1 MRIRTH
7 TNPLSCTQHFEK
19 LDTVKISQKFQEFP
33 ESPKFNGK
41 IDFEIGFGQSS
52 FIRNHAKN
60 HPNRLVVGVEVRK
73 KTVEVMQERVDADNI
88 KNIHLVFGN
97 GSVCL
102 AEMFENSSLDNI
114 FIFHPDPWLKR
125 RHLKRRLV
133 NSDLLITAQQ
143 KLKLGGRIY
152 VSTDVEPLWIEM
164 HKTFEENKNFIEVQ
178 DADFWT
184 NYYQTRWHDISKE
197 KSRQTYFG
205 TFELCGK

>member
-19 LDTVKISQKFQEFP
+19 LDAVKILQKLQDSP
-33 ESPKFNGK
+33 ESLNFDGK
-41 IDFEIGFGQSS
+41 IDFEIGFGQSA

-73 KTVEVMQERVDADNI
+73 KTVEVMQERVNADSI

-102 AEMFENSSLDNI
+102 SEMFENNSLNNI

-133 NSDLLITAQQ
+133 NSDLLINAQQ
-143 KLKLGGRIY
+143 KLKLSGRIY

-164 HKTFEENKNFIEVQ
+164 HKTFKENPNFKEVQ
-178 DADFWT
+178 DTDFWT
-184 NYYQTRWHDISKE
+184 NYYQNRWDDISKE
-197 KSRQTYFG
+197 KGRQTYFG
-205 TFELCGK
+205 TFELCTK

>member
-19 LDTVKISQKFQEFP
+19 LDAVKISQIFPEFP
-33 ESPKFNGK
+33 KSPKFNGK
-41 IDFEIGFGQSS
+41 IDFEIGFGQSI

-60 HPNRLVVGVEVRK
+60 HPDRLVVGIDVRK
-73 KTVEVMQERVDADNI
+73 KTVEVMQERVTADNI
-88 KNIHLVFGN
+88 QNIHLVFGN

-102 AEMFENSSLDNI
+102 SEMFENGSLNNI

-133 NSDLLITAQQ
+133 NPDLLIIAQQ
-143 KLKLGGRIY
+143 KLKIGGRIY

-164 HKTFEENKNFIEVQ
+164 RKTFEENKNFTEVQ
-178 DADFWT
+178 DTDFWT

-205 TFELCGK
+205 TFELRGK

>member
-7 TNPLSCTQHFEK
+7 SNPLSCTQHFEK
-19 LDTVKISQKFQEFP
+19 LDVAKIRP
-33 ESPKFNGK
+33 ELTEFNGK
-41 IDFEIGFGQSS
+41 IDFEIGFGQSI

-60 HPNRLVVGVEVRK
+60 HPSRLVVGVEVRK

-102 AEMFENSSLDNI
+102 AEMFENNSLENI

-133 NSDLLITAQQ
+133 NPDLLITAQQ
-143 KLKLGGRIY
+143 KLKIGGRIY
-152 VSTDVEPLWIEM
+152 VSTDVEALWIEM
-164 HKTFEENKNFIEVQ
+164 HKTFKENPNFTEVE
-178 DADFWT
+178 DSDFWT
-184 NYYQTRWHDISKE
+184 NYYQNRWDDISKE
-197 KSRQTYFG
+197 KGRQTYFG
-205 TFELCGK
+205 TFELRGK

>member
-7 TNPLSCTQHFEK
+7 SNPLSCTQHFEK
-19 LDTVKISQKFQEFP
+19 LDVAKIRPELTEFD
-33 ESPKFNGK
+33 GK
-41 IDFEIGFGQSS
+41 IDFEIGFGQSV

-88 KNIHLVFGN
+88 RNIHLVFGN

-102 AEMFENSSLDNI
+102 TEMFESRSLENI

-133 NSDLLITAQQ
+133 NPDLLITAQQ
-143 KLKLGGRIY
+143 KLKNGGRIY
-152 VSTDVEPLWIEM
+152 VSTDVEALWIEM
-164 HKTFEENKNFIEVQ
+164 HKTFEENPNFTKVE
-178 DADFWT
+178 DTDFWT
-184 NYYQTRWHDISKE
+184 NYYQNRWDDISKE
-197 KSRQTYFG
+197 KGRQTYFG
-205 TFELCGK
+205 TFELRGK

>member
-19 LDTVKISQKFQEFP
+19 LDAIKIFP
-33 ESPKFNGK
+33 TFSGK
-41 IDFEIGFGQSS
+41 LDFEIGFGQSS

-60 HPNRLVVGVEVRK
+60 HPDTLVVGIDVRK
-73 KTVEVMQERVDADNI
+73 KTFEVMQERVATEGI
-88 KNIHLVFGN
+88 PNIHLAFGN

-102 AEMFENSSLDNI
+102 NEMFADHSLDNI

-133 NSDLLITAQQ
+133 SPALLLTAQQ
-143 KLKLGGRIY
+143 KLKVGGRVY

-164 HKTFEENKNFIEVQ
+164 LKTFEANPNFRQIE
-178 DADFWT
+178 DDNFWT
-184 NYYQTRWHDISKE
+184 NYYQTRWDEIRKE
-197 KSRQTYFG
+197 KQRKTNFG
-205 TFELCGK
+205 TFELVP